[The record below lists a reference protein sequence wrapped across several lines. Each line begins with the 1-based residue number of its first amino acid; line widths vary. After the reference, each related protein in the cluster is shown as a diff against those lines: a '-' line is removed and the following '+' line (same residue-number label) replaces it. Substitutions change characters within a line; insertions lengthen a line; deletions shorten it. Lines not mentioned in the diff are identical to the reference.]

1 MATVPSHRRI
11 LGDNL
16 RACRTRAHLT
26 QEKLAEKA
34 GLSVVFISLLENG
47 WRTASFDTLVK
58 VAKALRVSMEELMRG
73 VK

>member
-1 MATVPSHRRI
+1 MASVPRHRKI

-16 RACRTRAHLT
+16 RTGRQRALLT
-26 QEKLAEKA
+26 QERLAEKA

-47 WRTASFDTLVK
+47 RRTASFDTLLK
-58 VAKALRVSMEELMRG
+58 VARALGVTLEELMRG